1 MTGQTYTLPEAV
13 APLLGDPHPLVEQIG
28 AGSGTAAPVLAPS
41 SWQRRGVQSRLG
53 LRHFLESYRAEL
65 LVPVELPVILRAYGH
80 ASRNEV
86 RELIALDRE
95 IAAAPGVREFA
106 AASCRVGQRQLNR
119 LRPLRDHRLLRRY
132 RAAIERGEAHG
143 WHTVVYG
150 VSLAVFS
157 LPLRQGLVG
166 YAARTLGGFIE
177 NAAGPLALTVGDSR
191 ELQAQA
197 CAPVPE
203 FVQHLLAAEGIAS
216 LHLERLG

>member
-1 MTGQTYTLPEAV
+1 MTGQTYILPEAV

-28 AGSGTAAPVLAPS
+28 PAGGTAASGLAVS
-41 SWQRRGVQSRLG
+41 AFQLRRIQSLPA
-53 LRHFLESYRAEL
+53 LRSFLESYRAEL
-65 LVPVELPVILRAYGH
+65 LTPVELPVIVRAYGH
-80 ASRNEV
+80 ASRNEL
-86 RELIALDRE
+86 RELVALDRQ
-95 IAAAPGVREFA
+95 IATTQGARDFA

-119 LRPLRDHRLLRRY
+119 LRPLRDHRLIQRY

-166 YAARTLGGFIE
+166 YASRTLGGFIE

-191 ELQAQA
+191 ELHARA

-203 FVQHLLAAEGIAS
+203 VVQHLLEAEGLAS
-216 LHLERLG
+216 LQMQG